1 MVALSIKLPKDL
13 AEMSGQVARRL
24 GITRSELIRQ
34 ALVHEIEQVKARL
47 ERGAMA
53 ASLRAMTGT
62 AAAIRENE
70 AHVMLSP
77 LGWAE
82 GGKLCPR
89 RALWPHQSWS
99 RAACSYRTAN
109 RERAGDY
116 FAAAGRS
123 VT

>member
-13 AEMSGQVARRL
+13 AEMSRQVARRL

-77 LGWAE
+77 WDGLKVE
-82 GGKLCPR
+82 SY
-89 RALWPHQSWS
+89 ALVEHCGPIS
-99 RAACSYRTAN
+99 R
-109 RERAGDY
+109 
-116 FAAAGRS
+116 GR
-123 VT
+123 VQRVRIAQQTGNELATILQQLVGL